1 MTAEEQHIARLRQL
15 QGRYRAC
22 EESGN
27 EAGCEQIQKLIDAE
41 NQRWSA
47 SGAS

>member
-1 MTAEEQHIARLRQL
+1 MTAHEQHLARLREL
-15 QGRYRAC
+15 QRRYNAC

-27 EAGCEQIQKLIDAE
+27 EAGAEQIQKLIDAE

-47 SGAS
+47 QQAA